1 MIIREKVANR
11 LELVYDEEKDGE
23 TFLISLLKDNTPPE
37 QLCRINLDNLPQL
50 KNFTDLAFQF
60 MNKCKAEREQG
71 SQIASP
77 RTRVTQ

>member
-23 TFLISLLKDNTPPE
+23 TFLISLLKDNETPE

-60 MNKCKAEREQG
+60 MNNCKTEREQK
-71 SQIASP
+71 SQIAT
-77 RTRVTQ
+77 RRVT